1 MPSKKSKKRRT
12 FDAEFVG
19 PPTLAYFRSVHYE
32 LYNQYVK
39 PFLLKDCSK
48 CGRAYP
54 HSEYSEGKKVVRSTC
69 KKCNNEDHAKCKARR
84 RKKFKREFVGP
95 PTFWQHEA
103 SIGYIN
109 VSKRR
114 FKEVFVG
121 PKTKHEV
128 AMLVPEV
135 AKANKRASHARQ
147 NVKARADIK
156 PGYSKGLLSKYG
168 GINRSEITPELV
180 LAHRE
185 NLLLKRELR
194 KLNST
199 IKEIQK

>member
-1 MPSKKSKKRRT
+1 MPSKSKRRLKFET
-12 FDAEFVG
+12 EFIG

-32 LYNQYVK
+32 LYNEYVK
-39 PFLLKDCSK
+39 PFLLKTCSG
-48 CGRAYP
+48 CGLAYP
-54 HSEYSEGKKVVRSTC
+54 HSEYKNSGNSVRATC
-69 KKCNNEDHAKCKARR
+69 RVCCNKTSAK
-84 RKKFKREFVGP
+84 RKSIRYEKFKSEFVGP
-95 PTFWQHEA
+95 LTFWQYQA
-103 SIGYIN
+103 SIGYVD

-114 FKEVFVG
+114 FKEAFVG

-135 AKANKRASHARQ
+135 AKANKRARRARQ
-147 NVKARADIK
+147 KVKARADIK
-156 PGYSKGLLSKYG
+156 PSYSKGLLSKYG

-199 IKEIQK
+199 IKEMQK